1 MDLSTRGPTKYAN
14 IDKVNCIFRYNAL
27 HPDDSH
33 QHFGFTQV
41 KILVD
46 LWKMHEIIYCLEL
59 QNERKNVGNIGTL
72 IPICEYD
79 SPSERTIECQKYN
92 NNGLVLMMSSYRGRK
107 WLMAIC
113 WAHCSRLRLQRLL
126 WCSPVVGDKV
136 FLLSTLINLIRLN
149 WASKQNSAAFP
160 LKTFAFWMAQWTQSG
175 LTSGRTMNNRKCE
188 NVEVE
193 ATTTALIQH

>member
-1 MDLSTRGPTKYAN
+1 MRKHRQSQLHFPIQRTSSRWFTSTFWIHSSKNISWFMKNARNNLLFGITKRTQKCWKY
-14 IDKVNCIFRYNAL
+14 R
-27 HPDDSH
+27 DSH
-33 QHFGFTQV
+33 SN
-41 KILVD
+41 LA
-46 LWKMHEIIYCLEL
+46 
-59 QNERKNVGNIGTL
+59 N
-72 IPICEYD
+72 D

-107 WLMAIC
+107 RLMAIC

-175 LTSGRTMNNRKCE
+175 LTSGRTMYNRKCE